1 MYDSNNTSNFRSGSM
16 AKEKEQKIQKFSRMS
31 QRIPKIPK
39 KRKILQI
46 NEEAQSSAS
55 KLLSIANQTFYHV
68 PNLIER
74 ELNKHTAKLRST
86 GVVKKN
92 LFFILKRFVEMKEEQ
107 L

>member
-1 MYDSNNTSNFRSGSM
+1 MSDTNNTSNLRRGSM
-16 AKEKEQKIQKFSRMS
+16 AKEKEQKIQRFSRMS
-31 QRIPKIPK
+31 QRTPKIPK

-86 GVVKKN
+86 GVVKKIYF
-92 LFFILKRFVEMKEEQ
+92 LTLKGSWR
-107 L
+107 